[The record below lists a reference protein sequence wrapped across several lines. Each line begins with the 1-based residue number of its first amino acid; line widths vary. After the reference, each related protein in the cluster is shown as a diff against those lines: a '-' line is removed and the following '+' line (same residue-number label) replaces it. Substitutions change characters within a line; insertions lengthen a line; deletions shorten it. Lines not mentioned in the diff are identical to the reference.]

1 VFVDVDIPDMPK
13 QGLWVDE
20 IGTDEGI
27 TAFIMV
33 WARSMSDETAW
44 MTNCEKLRIVPVVN
58 YEDSQW
64 DTRYP
69 NK

>member
-33 WARSMSDETAW
+33 
-44 MTNCEKLRIVPVVN
+44 
-58 YEDSQW
+58 
-64 DTRYP
+64 
-69 NK
+69 